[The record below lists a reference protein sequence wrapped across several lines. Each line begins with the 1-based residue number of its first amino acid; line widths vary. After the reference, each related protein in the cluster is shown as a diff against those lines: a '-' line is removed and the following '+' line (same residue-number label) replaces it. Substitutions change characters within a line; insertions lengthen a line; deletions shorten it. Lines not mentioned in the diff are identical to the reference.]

1 MAKNGQKIDELYI
14 ELGLDINQLQLDF
27 DTAGKTVSQ
36 TVARLNSEN
45 NRIKLKTDIDLSK
58 LEGTGSAL
66 DKLKVK
72 YQAINQQLDIQ
83 RQKQSVLQAVYAGA
97 QKNYGLD
104 SGLTQR
110 AGTNLLYQQR
120 SVAALEAQMRTLK
133 LQIEASG
140 SAAQGFGSRMA
151 AGLAAAQGGIHSL
164 SGGFSLLSGKMAA
177 IMAVTTT
184 GAGLFNLTENA
195 MKSGESIYKLTQRL
209 HTTTAEAAS
218 LQRVFQFA
226 GVDIHTV
233 IPLFARLD
241 KQIGSTG
248 TAGNATTQAMQR
260 FGVAL
265 TDQSG
270 ALLPLNQQLG
280 QLAAGYKKAQENG
293 QAEAFTAE
301 ILGAR
306 GAALIPIL
314 EQYQDLMEIN
324 ARVKTTGLLDPEE
337 AHRVYIEWS
346 AMKIEASQMGNAVG
360 AALLPV
366 AEEMMPEITEGLSEF
381 VSSIQENKDEIKDTL
396 EGWGSAAAV
405 VAKGIGALGRL
416 FKTVSDDMASWKW
429 LANEHPAA
437 AVWGAVPLVGPA
449 LNEKLYGEEYK
460 EYQDQ
465 QKEQRAQEAQAR
477 EEEQEAKR
485 QEMEAKRQAAAAE
498 RKVQE
503 QQKADAQAN
512 QKIADMQYHATHNR
526 LENEIYDIEQKA
538 KKSIAAGT
546 SEATAWKLAE
556 AEKAEASRKF
566 KEELEKENEAIRNEI
581 YAMTHNSYDNKL
593 HSIALRVKELQKKG
607 IDPGLIASYDDAARA
622 KAQESLQ
629 STIDSMNAI
638 YKSSF
643 ENRMEQI
650 DKQKKSWLDA
660 GVSEVEATRA
670 AEYAKYKAASDIQAS
685 FSEKLNAYT
694 QSDLENRLAAIEKE
708 KKAWIDKGISEV
720 EATRLAEAEKAD
732 AVANANRSVLT
743 SQREAFNAYRYGGD
757 TALRSYIMRKD
768 KYDSSVTASD
778 ISGFQK
784 AQKSVIQEL
793 YGGSDAAVY
802 GKIYEPAKQTADNT
816 KGILEYLRGTPD
828 TKEREQAA
836 GYGSSYTNSGKKIT
850 YYNIG
855 PAKICQVGDA
865 PRTWSQD
872 MARLYPS
879 GNQRIQE
886 QYKKLQQD
894 VLAVRSPGQPANSVA
909 VNVSIGTAV
918 TEDSAA
924 MVKLADTVADKITP
938 VIHRALGRNNY
949 GYSNW

>member
-120 SVAALEAQMRTLK
+120 NVAALEAQMRTLK

-248 TAGNATTQAMQR
+248 TAGNATAQAMQR

-337 AHRVYIEWS
+337 AHRVYIEWA
-346 AMKIEASQMGNAVG
+346 AMKIEASQLGNAVG

-449 LNEKLYGEEYK
+449 LNEKLYGAEDTA
-460 EYQDQ
+460 YQDQ

-538 KKSIAAGT
+538 DSAAV
-546 SEATAWKLAE
+546 SEAINGVASSASGAQAIANAKLDKSA
-556 AEKAEASRKF
+556 
-566 KEELEKENEAIRNEI
+566 
-581 YAMTHNSYDNKL
+581 YDNF
-593 HSIALRVKELQKKG
+593 IKEYG
-607 IDPGLIASYDDAARA
+607 
-622 KAQESLQ
+622 E
-629 STIDSMNAI
+629 
-638 YKSSF
+638 
-643 ENRMEQI
+643 
-650 DKQKKSWLDA
+650 
-660 GVSEVEATRA
+660 
-670 AEYAKYKAASDIQAS
+670 YKAALAADQSVAAGSLQAAQSAVASIQKDMGNMKESWTFNNGTKIEATGNGMLISDGNPAGMNMLLSQNRLSFFDGGVEVAYIADKTMKINHGIFVKSAQIGSHLISTSPTNSDITIVS
-685 FSEKLNAYT
+685 F
-694 QSDLENRLAAIEKE
+694 
-708 KKAWIDKGISEV
+708 
-720 EATRLAEAEKAD
+720 
-732 AVANANRSVLT
+732 
-743 SQREAFNAYRYGGD
+743 
-757 TALRSYIMRKD
+757 
-768 KYDSSVTASD
+768 
-778 ISGFQK
+778 
-784 AQKSVIQEL
+784 
-793 YGGSDAAVY
+793 
-802 GKIYEPAKQTADNT
+802 
-816 KGILEYLRGTPD
+816 
-828 TKEREQAA
+828 
-836 GYGSSYTNSGKKIT
+836 
-850 YYNIG
+850 
-855 PAKICQVGDA
+855 VGE
-865 PRTWSQD
+865 
-872 MARLYPS
+872 
-879 GNQRIQE
+879 G
-886 QYKKLQQD
+886 
-894 VLAVRSPGQPANSVA
+894 
-909 VNVSIGTAV
+909 
-918 TEDSAA
+918 
-924 MVKLADTVADKITP
+924 
-938 VIHRALGRNNY
+938 
-949 GYSNW
+949 